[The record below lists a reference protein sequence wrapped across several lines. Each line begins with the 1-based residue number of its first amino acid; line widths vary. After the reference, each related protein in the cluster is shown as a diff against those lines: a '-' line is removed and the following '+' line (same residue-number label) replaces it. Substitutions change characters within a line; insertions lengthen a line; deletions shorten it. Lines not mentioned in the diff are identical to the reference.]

1 MTITVTKNALSPP
14 VVDAGPRGTFGNVR
28 LEFDFSSDWD
38 GMTKYIVFYTARG
51 QAIEVPYLSGEIDIP
66 PEVMALGGTTRYNV
80 VGVEIVDGQTVE
92 QLKVSGQ
99 ILVTFNPGENPRLAG
114 RITPSTLELFLSQA
128 EAYIVTEL
136 QNAKDSGEFDG
147 ADGADGQN
155 GADGT
160 PAGFGTPIAS
170 AVSLSQDSDPTVT
183 VTASGDDTAKV
194 FTFVF
199 GIPKSVGKNFTILGH
214 YNSLSA
220 LQAAVP
226 TPEVGDAYSVGSST
240 PYNVYV
246 YDGVT
251 HAWANYGAISAGSVT
266 VDSAM
271 SDSSANAVE
280 NRVIKAYVDAVE
292 AEIPTALKNPNA
304 LTIFGSSYDGSSAV
318 TVTMDSEM
326 SDSSA
331 NAVQNQVIKAYVDG
345 LISTAT
351 GTLSSSG
358 WTPTTGGYTQTVSV
372 TGVTSGNTIMVSAAP
387 ASIKEYGEC
396 GVYASAQGSGTITF
410 FAETQPSNNLT
421 VNVVIW
427 RT

>member
-14 VVDAGPRGTFGNVR
+14 VVDAGPRGTFGNVK
-28 LEFDFSSDWD
+28 LAFEFSSDWD
-38 GMTKYIVFYTARG
+38 GMTKYIVFWTARG
-51 QAIEVPYLSGEIDIP
+51 QAIEVPYLSGEIDVP

-128 EAYIVTEL
+128 EAYLATEL
-136 QNAKDSGEFDG
+136 QNAKDSGDFDG
-147 ADGADGQN
+147 DPGA
-155 GADGT
+155 
-160 PAGFGTPIAS
+160 PAGFGTPTADAETLSPGSS
-170 AVSLSQDSDPTVT
+170 ATVL
-183 VTASGDDTAKV
+183 VTATGSDAAKI
-194 FTFVF
+194 FHFHF
-199 GIPKSVGKNFTILGH
+199 GIPRGQDAPDAPDGLIEQDGLVYLSVDGAPTGNGASIVGKNFTILGH
-214 YNSLSA
+214 YASLEA
-220 LQAAVP
+220 LEAAVP
-226 TPEVGDAYSVGSST
+226 NPEVGDAYSVGSST

-246 YDGVT
+246 FDGT
-251 HAWANYGAISAGSVT
+251 SQAWANYGAIGSGSSVT

-331 NAVQNQVIKAYVDG
+331 NAVQNQAVKAYVDG
-345 LISTAT
+345 LIGDIDAAIAAINTLI
-351 GTLSSSG
+351 GTPVDDS
-358 WTPTTGGYTQTVSV
+358 
-372 TGVTSGNTIMVSAAP
+372 
-387 ASIKEYGEC
+387 ED
-396 GVYASAQGSGTITF
+396 
-410 FAETQPSNNLT
+410 
-421 VNVVIW
+421 
-427 RT
+427 